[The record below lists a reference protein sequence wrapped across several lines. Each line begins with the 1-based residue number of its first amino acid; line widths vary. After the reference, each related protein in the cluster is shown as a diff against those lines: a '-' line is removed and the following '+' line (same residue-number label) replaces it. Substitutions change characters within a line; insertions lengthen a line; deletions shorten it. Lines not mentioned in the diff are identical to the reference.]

1 MMASPQQQADVTS
14 HDKPEATT
22 VAVTAEEDGG
32 VEVVGVSGEKK
43 KIIEDVPP
51 PSFDVSVLPTG
62 RTYNNVECNIKIK
75 PSRKNSP
82 RSQLEFDIKAT
93 SGDDDEERSQQNHSH
108 VAFEIQHKT
117 QAMRDLDGLLA
128 DDDVDDEPVR
138 VTFDLD
144 EEEESKKTIKRSNKR
159 KEQKKSPRHS
169 EWLFSCSMDE
179 IDEVVEDIISP
190 FDDITN
196 FMSCAT
202 DDSIVMD
209 RIESVCAEGE
219 TL

>member
-1 MMASPQQQADVTS
+1 MMASPQQQAAITS
-14 HDKPEATT
+14 RDGDKAEATT
-22 VAVTAEEDGG
+22 VAVTAEEDG
-32 VEVVGVSGEKK
+32 VEVVGVSGDKK
-43 KIIEDVPP
+43 KTIEDMPP
-51 PSFDVSVLPTG
+51 PSFDVTVLPTG
-62 RTYNNVECNIKIK
+62 TKYNNFECNIK

-117 QAMRDLDGLLA
+117 QAMRDLDVLLA
-128 DDDVDDEPVR
+128 DDDVDDAPAK

-159 KEQKKSPRHS
+159 KEQQKSPRHS

-196 FMSCAT
+196 FMSCAA
-202 DDSIVMD
+202 DDSVVMD